1 MNLKLA
7 WLYPDLMDTYGDRGN
22 IQVLS
27 RRCLLREIE
36 MEVMPVSLGEAIPN
50 DVDLIF
56 MGGAQDRQQ
65 KIVIEDLKK
74 EKAESLRQM
83 IEEGRPALFVCAG
96 FQLLGNYY
104 QPAEGEKI
112 MGLGIFDLMTQHPGA
127 KVKRLIGNVVVDH
140 LSFTEDKRM
149 TLVGFE
155 NHGGRTYLGKLATP
169 LGRVKIGLGN
179 NGEDKNEGIQYKNAI
194 GSYLHGPILPK
205 NPHLSEY
212 LLRKALERKYGEVIL
227 EDLDDTLAWK
237 AHAKAKQIARH

>member
-1 MNLKLA
+1 
-7 WLYPDLMDTYGDRGN
+7 MDTYGDRGN

-36 MEVMPVSLGEAIPN
+36 MEVMPVSLGETIPN

-96 FQLLGNYY
+96 FQLLGEYY

-112 MGLGIFDLMTQHPGA
+112 MGLGLFDLMT
-127 KVKRLIGNVVVDH
+127 
-140 LSFTEDKRM
+140 
-149 TLVGFE
+149 
-155 NHGGRTYLGKLATP
+155 
-169 LGRVKIGLGN
+169 
-179 NGEDKNEGIQYKNAI
+179 
-194 GSYLHGPILPK
+194 
-205 NPHLSEY
+205 
-212 LLRKALERKYGEVIL
+212 
-227 EDLDDTLAWK
+227 
-237 AHAKAKQIARH
+237 